1 MPPVRDRVEG
11 LRVSVSVQ
19 TRSGSK
25 LHASYEAHQLCV
37 SIPSLGSSWMEG
49 FCERVDRAS
58 PHLLMKAISNDQR
71 GPSIRETDHDVIFW
85 FPEDGGIVVSADSRD
100 QSRRR
105 PR

>member
-49 FCERVDRAS
+49 FCERVDRRAQIM
-58 PHLLMKAISNDQR
+58 MKAISNDPR
-71 GPSIRETDHDVIFW
+71 GTSIRETDHDVIFW